1 MTLYYPVILKK
12 LAHTYRAEF
21 CDLDGCYGEG
31 KDMEDALDDARN
43 EGISYI
49 LSELDSDAL
58 LPPHSEAEEIP
69 LEKGEQLVMLALVLP
84 REENWN
90 WLG

>member
-49 LSELDSDAL
+49 PVSYTHLDVYKRQPVPLPYVSPRFSAVSSATDTL
-58 LPPHSEAEEIP
+58 LPQ
-69 LEKGEQLVMLALVLP
+69 G
-84 REENWN
+84 
-90 WLG
+90 